1 MLREANF
8 AANDAA
14 RLDATTAFS
23 LATGIKVPGTEDAR
37 AAWFSL
43 PIETRDRIGTL
54 AVDHILQ
61 MFLAGDD
68 TCAPGRQ
75 PLRGDWKAESEADT
89 RAGNASTELWHLVER
104 ELPDLFGPD
113 FETGPVWAKGADR

>member
-14 RLDATTAFS
+14 RLDATAAFS

-37 AAWFSL
+37 AAWLGLS
-43 PIETRDRIGTL
+43 PETRDRIGTL

-61 MFLAGDD
+61 MFLIGDD
-68 TCAPGRQ
+68 TEPGRQ
-75 PLRGDWKAESEADT
+75 PLRGDFGAECEAVR
-89 RAGNASTELWHLVER
+89 RADAALNEMWRLIEDQ
-104 ELPDLFGPD
+104 LPDLFGAD
-113 FETGPVWAKGADR
+113 ETGPAWAKGADQ